1 MSGFDSD
8 TATAPTDELV
18 SWPSVTGAHFAP
30 PSVVFQSPP
39 PTAPKYASRARPL
52 TPDTAMERPPRS
64 GPTLRHLKALTNA
77 GSSAASAA
85 ADWAARSGRPP
96 TFHPAD
102 IASTAAPTKNLRMLD
117 KAIMTRSLLEKK

>member
-18 SWPSVTGAHFAP
+18 IWPSVTGAHFAP
-30 PSVVFQSPP
+30 PSVVFQRPP
-39 PTAPKYASRARPL
+39 PVAPKYASLARPL
-52 TPDTAMERPPRS
+52 TPDTAIERPPRS
-64 GPTLRHLKALTNA
+64 GPTLRHLKALTSA
-77 GSSAASAA
+77 GSSTPSAA
-85 ADWAARSGRPP
+85 ADCAARSGRAP

-102 IASTAAPTKNLRMLD
+102 SASTAAQTKKVRNLA